1 MESTIQYMQLFTI
14 TRVKYSR
21 KRHFIKTLP
30 ATSSKNTFM
39 LWSPYGLILV
49 SVILFTAMNF
59 YIELS
64 MQSCTQNS
72 AALLLTKISMTL
84 WIFHVICTAF
94 PHI

>member
-1 MESTIQYMQLFTI
+1 MESLWINI
-14 TRVKYSR
+14 RVC
-21 KRHFIKTLP
+21 HL
-30 ATSSKNTFM
+30 
-39 LWSPYGLILV
+39 
-49 SVILFTAMNF
+49 ILFTAMNF

-72 AALLLTKISMTL
+72 AALLVTNISMTL

>member
-1 MESTIQYMQLFTI
+1 
-14 TRVKYSR
+14 
-21 KRHFIKTLP
+21 
-30 ATSSKNTFM
+30 M

-72 AALLLTKISMTL
+72 AALLLTNIISMTL
-84 WIFHVICTAF
+84 WIFHVISTAF
-94 PHI
+94 PRI